1 MVASYFQ
8 LCIFKISLS
17 NCIFKEIHGREQIVS
32 YSTLTYPGAANKF
45 VEIVLLVL
53 GEKLWLN
60 HTLSNILRGSTRSDE
75 MH

>member
-53 GEKLWLN
+53 GEKL
-60 HTLSNILRGSTRSDE
+60 
-75 MH
+75 

>member
-45 VEIVLLVL
+45 VETVLLVF
-53 GEKLWLN
+53 GEKRCLN
-60 HTLSNILRGSTRSDE
+60 HNWSNTILGQYT
-75 MH
+75 